1 MEFCNASILQ
11 AYGVSLEKQPLE
23 LLWSFV
29 VSIFLIGAGIGA
41 FLAGS
46 LANRIGRRNAIFVNG
61 ILNVIGA
68 IIFGFCILA
77 SSVELLLF
85 GRLVVGLA
93 GGNDFDFFQNLF
105 DSNYAGILSSHGT
118 RSWIPVEALIS

>member
-11 AYGVSLEKQPLE
+11 SYGVSLEPQPLE

-68 IIFGFCILA
+68 IIFAFCILA
-77 SSVELLLF
+77 SSVELLLL

-93 GGNDFDFFQNLF
+93 GGNDFE
-105 DSNYAGILSSHGT
+105 H
-118 RSWIPVEALIS
+118 

>member
-1 MEFCNASILQ
+1 MMEFCNASILQ

-93 GGNDFDFFQNLF
+93 GGNDFDFFKI
-105 DSNYAGILSSHGT
+105 Y
-118 RSWIPVEALIS
+118 LIQIMLEFFQVMEHVRGYLYRH

>member
-1 MEFCNASILQ
+1 MMEFCNASTLQ

-93 GGNDFDFFQNLF
+93 GGNDFDFFKI
-105 DSNYAGILSSHGT
+105 Y
-118 RSWIPVEALIS
+118 LIQVMLEFFQVMEHVRGYP